1 MCARCVLGGRDAG
14 CTACV
19 WGVFWGG
26 RAAGCTVGV
35 RGAFWGG
42 RAAGCTVG
50 VPGVFLGG
58 AGGAVYGVSMVCAW
72 CASLYGHLRASG
84 VLCVLFCVLHA
95 LCIACRVAVSDGNN
109 ADDDET
115 MALTLMMAMMMTMT

>member
-1 MCARCVLGGRDAG
+1 MCS
-14 CTACV
+14 
-19 WGVFWGG
+19 W
-26 RAAGCTVGV
+26 
-35 RGAFWGG
+35 
-42 RAAGCTVG
+42 
-50 VPGVFLGG
+50 GG

-95 LCIACRVAVSDGNN
+95 PCIACRVAMSDGNN

>member
-1 MCARCVLGGRDAG
+1 M
-14 CTACV
+14 
-19 WGVFWGG
+19 
-26 RAAGCTVGV
+26 GV

-95 LCIACRVAVSDGNN
+95 PCIACRVAMSDGNN

-115 MALTLMMAMMMTMT
+115 MALTLMMALMMTMT